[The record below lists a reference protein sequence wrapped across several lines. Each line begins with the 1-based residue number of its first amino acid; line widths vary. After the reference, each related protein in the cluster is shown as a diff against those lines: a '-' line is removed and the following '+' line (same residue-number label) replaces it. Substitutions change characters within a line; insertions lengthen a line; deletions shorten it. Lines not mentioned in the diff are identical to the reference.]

1 MKNVT
6 IENACSE
13 KWNEMAP
20 NEKGAYCQVC
30 ATNVVDFTNKSS
42 LEIKQLLLANSGN
55 SVCGR
60 IKTQQ
65 LEHLNTEFELWN
77 ASSKQ
82 TIQRAM
88 FFSLLVVFGLTLFSC
103 ETEKDK
109 QAIQALQTSVAHV
122 IETNNAL
129 TAPVVQVSQTSEAV
143 DLPQLIYVDE
153 VSSCCKCDIGTIDEP
168 IPLEEVILEEYI
180 MTEERESVWLGGIGY
195 TVSYNDFLQDTVQP
209 IEYDENGIALPTELT
224 SKAYPNP
231 TADFTTLELGLPE
244 KERAEIAVYSMNGKH
259 LQTVYDG
266 KIDRGTSSYSIDL
279 SAYQPGIYL
288 ITIRSKKFNETVRVS
303 KI

>member
-20 NEKGAYCQVC
+20 TDKGAYCTVC

-65 LEHLNTEFELWN
+65 LEQLNTEFELWN

-109 QAIQALQTSVAHV
+109 QAIQALQASVSTVLASNTADAQPQIELVQKVETIELPDLITEEITS
-122 IETNNAL
+122 N
-129 TAPVVQVSQTSEAV
+129 
-143 DLPQLIYVDE
+143 
-153 VSSCCKCDIGTIDEP
+153 CKCDYQVNPPEP
-168 IPLEEVILEEYI
+168 IKEVILEEFPV
-180 MTEERESVWLGGIGY
+180 EERIHVTMGAMAY
-195 TVSYNDFLQDTVQP
+195 TTRFIDYLEETSPVV
-209 IEYDENGIALPTELT
+209 EYDENGIALPTELT

-244 KERAEIAVYSMNGKH
+244 KERAEIAVYSMNGQH

-266 KIDRGTSSYSIDL
+266 KIERGTSTYSIDL
-279 SAYQPGIYL
+279 SAYEPGMYL

-303 KI
+303 KM

>member
-20 NEKGAYCQVC
+20 TDKGAYCQVC

-65 LEHLNTEFELWN
+65 LEQLNTEFELWN

-109 QAIQALQTSVAHV
+109 QAIQALQASVSTVLASNTADAQPQIELVQKVETIKLPDLITEEITS
-122 IETNNAL
+122 N
-129 TAPVVQVSQTSEAV
+129 
-143 DLPQLIYVDE
+143 
-153 VSSCCKCDIGTIDEP
+153 CKCDYQVNPPEP
-168 IPLEEVILEEYI
+168 IKEVILEEFPV
-180 MTEERESVWLGGIGY
+180 EERIHVTMGAMAY
-195 TVSYNDFLQDTVQP
+195 TTRFIDYLEETSPVV
-209 IEYDENGIALPTELT
+209 EYDENGIALPTELT

-244 KERAEIAVYSMNGKH
+244 KERAEIAVYSMNGQH

-266 KIDRGTSSYSIDL
+266 KIERGTSSYSIDL
-279 SAYQPGIYL
+279 SGYEPGMYL

-303 KI
+303 KM

>member
-13 KWNEMAP
+13 KWNEMTP
-20 NEKGAYCQVC
+20 TEKGAYCQVC
-30 ATNVVDFTNKSS
+30 ATNVVDFTKKSS

-65 LEHLNTEFELWN
+65 LEQLNTEFELWN
-77 ASSKQ
+77 VNSKQ

-109 QAIQALQTSVAHV
+109 QAIQALQASVSSVLASNTAEAQPQ
-122 IETNNAL
+122 IEL
-129 TAPVVQVSQTSEAV
+129 VQTVETL
-143 DLPQLIYVDE
+143 DLPDLISE
-153 VSSCCKCDIGTIDEP
+153 EITTNCKCDYQVNPPEP
-168 IPLEEVILEEYI
+168 IEDVVVLDEVAIEERHYVTMGAMAYTTRFIDYLEETSPV
-180 MTEERESVWLGGIGY
+180 V
-195 TVSYNDFLQDTVQP
+195 
-209 IEYDENGIALPTELT
+209 EYDENGIALPTELT

-244 KERAEIAVYSMNGKH
+244 KERAEIAVYSMNGQH
-259 LQTVYDG
+259 LQTIYDG
-266 KIDRGTSSYSIDL
+266 KIERGTSTYSIDL
-279 SAYQPGIYL
+279 NAYEPGIYL
-288 ITIRSKKFNETVRVS
+288 ITIRSKKFSETVRVS

>member
-20 NEKGAYCQVC
+20 TDKGAYCQVC

-65 LEHLNTEFELWN
+65 LEQLNTEFELWN

-103 ETEKDK
+103 ETEKEK
-109 QAIQALQTSVAHV
+109 QAIQALQASVSTVLASNTADAQPQIELVQKVETIKLPDLITEEITS
-122 IETNNAL
+122 N
-129 TAPVVQVSQTSEAV
+129 
-143 DLPQLIYVDE
+143 
-153 VSSCCKCDIGTIDEP
+153 CKCDYQVNPPEP
-168 IPLEEVILEEYI
+168 IKEVILEEFPV
-180 MTEERESVWLGGIGY
+180 EERIHVTMGAMAY
-195 TVSYNDFLQDTVQP
+195 TTRFIDYLEETSPVV
-209 IEYDENGIALPTELT
+209 EYDENGIALPTELT

-244 KERAEIAVYSMNGKH
+244 KERAEIAVYSMNGQH

-266 KIDRGTSSYSIDL
+266 KIERGTSTYSIDL
-279 SAYQPGIYL
+279 SAYEPGMYL

-303 KI
+303 KM

>member
-20 NEKGAYCQVC
+20 TDKGAYCQVC

-65 LEHLNTEFELWN
+65 LELLNTEFELWN

-109 QAIQALQTSVAHV
+109 QAIQALQASVSTVLASNTADAQPQIELVQKVETIELPDLITEEITS
-122 IETNNAL
+122 N
-129 TAPVVQVSQTSEAV
+129 
-143 DLPQLIYVDE
+143 
-153 VSSCCKCDIGTIDEP
+153 CKCDYQVNPPEP
-168 IPLEEVILEEYI
+168 IKEVILEEFPV
-180 MTEERESVWLGGIGY
+180 EERIHVTMGAMAY
-195 TVSYNDFLQDTVQP
+195 TTRFIDYLEETSPVV
-209 IEYDENGIALPTELT
+209 EYDDNGIPLPTELT

-244 KERAEIAVYSMNGKH
+244 KERAEIAVYSMNGQH

-266 KIDRGTSSYSIDL
+266 KIERGTSTYSIDL
-279 SAYQPGIYL
+279 SAYEPGMYL

-303 KI
+303 KM

>member
-20 NEKGAYCQVC
+20 TDKGAYCQVC

-65 LEHLNTEFELWN
+65 LEQLNTEFELWN

-109 QAIQALQTSVAHV
+109 QAIQALQASVSTVLASNTADAQPQIELVQKVETTELPDLITEETTS
-122 IETNNAL
+122 N
-129 TAPVVQVSQTSEAV
+129 
-143 DLPQLIYVDE
+143 
-153 VSSCCKCDIGTIDEP
+153 CKCDYQVNPPEP
-168 IPLEEVILEEYI
+168 IKEVILEEFPV
-180 MTEERESVWLGGIGY
+180 EERIHVTMGAMAY
-195 TVSYNDFLQDTVQP
+195 TTRFIDYLEETSPVV
-209 IEYDENGIALPTELT
+209 EYDDNGIPLPTELT

-244 KERAEIAVYSMNGKH
+244 KERAEIAVYSMNGQH
-259 LQTVYDG
+259 LQTIYDG
-266 KIDRGTSSYSIDL
+266 KIERGTSSYSIDL
-279 SAYQPGIYL
+279 SAYEPGMYL

-303 KI
+303 KM